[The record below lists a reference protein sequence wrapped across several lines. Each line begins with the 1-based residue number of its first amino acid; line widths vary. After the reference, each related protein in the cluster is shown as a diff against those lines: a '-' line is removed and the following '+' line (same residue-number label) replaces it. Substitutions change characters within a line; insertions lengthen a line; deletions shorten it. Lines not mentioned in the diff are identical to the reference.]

1 MGAVDGA
8 LQSMLRQ
15 DLGGLQGIKSLQ
27 NDGERKDGAGNEG
40 PYGPACCLYDAE
52 QSQTFYFWI
61 QF

>member
-1 MGAVDGA
+1 
-8 LQSMLRQ
+8 MLRQ

-27 NDGERKDGAGNEG
+27 NDGERKDGAGNER

-52 QSQTFYFWI
+52 QNQTFYFWI